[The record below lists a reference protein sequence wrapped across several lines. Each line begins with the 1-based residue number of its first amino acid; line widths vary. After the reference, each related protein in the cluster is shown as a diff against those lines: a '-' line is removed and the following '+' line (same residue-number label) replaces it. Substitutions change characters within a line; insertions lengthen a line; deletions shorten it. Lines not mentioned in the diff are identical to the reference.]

1 MEVTSPAALAAA
13 ATAAVSSIVLPT
25 GFSIQNGLPAS
36 AAATPISRCSMLGA
50 QIDTTSTWGSA
61 SIVAIFLFIDAAFLG
76 FPVLSTMLNGGA
88 FPVVAL
94 LLVAGL
100 IAAGV
105 GLLQGRRW
113 GWYLAMVMIALSVVL
128 DLLRGNLL
136 GLVIDALIIFLL
148 TRPAIRAKFG
158 VR

>member
-1 MEVTSPAALAAA
+1 MAYD
-13 ATAAVSSIVLPT
+13 
-25 GFSIQNGLPAS
+25 
-36 AAATPISRCSMLGA
+36 
-50 QIDTTSTWGSA
+50 IDPDQST

-94 LLVAGL
+94 VLVAGL

-105 GLLQGRRW
+105 GLLQGRQW
-113 GWYLAMVMIALSVVL
+113 GWYLAVVVVGLSVL
-128 DLLRGNLL
+128 FDLLRGNLIAL
-136 GLVIDALIIFLL
+136 LIDALIIFLL
-148 TRPAIRAKFG
+148 TRPATRAKFG

>member
-1 MEVTSPAALAAA
+1 MAYD
-13 ATAAVSSIVLPT
+13 
-25 GFSIQNGLPAS
+25 
-36 AAATPISRCSMLGA
+36 
-50 QIDTTSTWGSA
+50 IDPDQSV

-76 FPVLSTMLNGGA
+76 FPLLSTMINGGA
-88 FPVVAL
+88 FPIVPAL
-94 LLVAGL
+94 LIAGL

-113 GWYLAMVMIALSVVL
+113 GWYLAIVVVGLTVLL

-136 GLVIDALIIFLL
+136 GLIIDALIIFLL
-148 TRPAIRAKFG
+148 TRPATRAKFG

>member
-1 MEVTSPAALAAA
+1 MAYD
-13 ATAAVSSIVLPT
+13 
-25 GFSIQNGLPAS
+25 
-36 AAATPISRCSMLGA
+36 
-50 QIDTTSTWGSA
+50 IDPDQSV

-76 FPVLSTMLNGGA
+76 FPLLSNMINGTV
-88 FPVVAL
+88 FPLVPL

-113 GWYLAMVMIALSVVL
+113 GWYLAMVVVGLSVLL
-128 DLLRGNLL
+128 DMLRGNLL
-136 GLVIDALIIFLL
+136 ALVIDALIIFLL
-148 TRPAIRAKFG
+148 TRPATRAKFG

>member
-1 MEVTSPAALAAA
+1 MAYDIDPDQ
-13 ATAAVSSIVLPT
+13 AV
-25 GFSIQNGLPAS
+25 
-36 AAATPISRCSMLGA
+36 
-50 QIDTTSTWGSA
+50 

-76 FPVLSTMLNGGA
+76 FPLLSNMIGGGA
-88 FPVVAL
+88 LPVLPV

-113 GWYLAMVMIALSVVL
+113 GWYLAVVVVALSIL
-128 DLLRGNLL
+128 FDLLRGSLL
-136 GLVIDALIIFLL
+136 ALLIDALIIFLL
-148 TRPAIRAKFG
+148 TRPSTRAKFG

>member
-1 MEVTSPAALAAA
+1 MAYD
-13 ATAAVSSIVLPT
+13 
-25 GFSIQNGLPAS
+25 
-36 AAATPISRCSMLGA
+36 
-50 QIDTTSTWGSA
+50 IDPDQSV

-88 FPVVAL
+88 LPVVAL
-94 LLVAGL
+94 VLVAGL

-113 GWYLAMVMIALSVVL
+113 GWYLAMVVVGLSVLL

-136 GLVIDALIIFLL
+136 ALVIDALIIFLL
-148 TRPAIRAKFG
+148 TRPATRAKFG

>member
-1 MEVTSPAALAAA
+1 MAYD
-13 ATAAVSSIVLPT
+13 
-25 GFSIQNGLPAS
+25 
-36 AAATPISRCSMLGA
+36 
-50 QIDTTSTWGSA
+50 IDPDQSV

-76 FPVLSTMLNGGA
+76 FPVLSTILNGGA

-94 LLVAGL
+94 ALIAGL

-113 GWYLAMVMIALSVVL
+113 GWYLAMVVVVLTVLL

-136 GLVIDALIIFLL
+136 GLLIDALIIFLL
-148 TRPAIRAKFG
+148 TRPATRAKFG

>member
-1 MEVTSPAALAAA
+1 MAYD
-13 ATAAVSSIVLPT
+13 
-25 GFSIQNGLPAS
+25 
-36 AAATPISRCSMLGA
+36 
-50 QIDTTSTWGSA
+50 IDPDQST

-76 FPVLSTMLNGGA
+76 FPVLSTMLNGDA

-94 LLVAGL
+94 VLVAGL

-113 GWYLAMVMIALSVVL
+113 GWYLAMVVVGLSVLL

-136 GLVIDALIIFLL
+136 ALVIDALIIFLL
-148 TRPAIRAKFG
+148 TRPATRAKFG

>member
-1 MEVTSPAALAAA
+1 MAYD
-13 ATAAVSSIVLPT
+13 
-25 GFSIQNGLPAS
+25 
-36 AAATPISRCSMLGA
+36 
-50 QIDTTSTWGSA
+50 IDPDQSV

-76 FPVLSTMLNGGA
+76 FPLMSSMMNGLGFPLVLA
-88 FPVVAL
+88 

-113 GWYLAMVMIALSVVL
+113 GWYLSVAMVGLSILFALVGYL
-128 DLLRGNLL
+128 GRGLFGLL
-136 GLVIDALIIFLL
+136 IDALIIFLL
-148 TRPAIRAKFG
+148 TRPATRARFG

>member
-1 MEVTSPAALAAA
+1 MAYD
-13 ATAAVSSIVLPT
+13 
-25 GFSIQNGLPAS
+25 
-36 AAATPISRCSMLGA
+36 
-50 QIDTTSTWGSA
+50 IDPDQSV

-76 FPVLSTMLNGGA
+76 FPVLSTMLNGGV

-94 LLVAGL
+94 VLIVGL

-113 GWYLAMVMIALSVVL
+113 GWYLAMVMIGLSIVRDIYV
-128 DLLRGNLL
+128 GNLL
-136 GLVIDALIIFLL
+136 GLLIDALVIFLL
-148 TRPAIRAKFG
+148 TRPATRAKFG

>member
-1 MEVTSPAALAAA
+1 MAYD
-13 ATAAVSSIVLPT
+13 
-25 GFSIQNGLPAS
+25 
-36 AAATPISRCSMLGA
+36 
-50 QIDTTSTWGSA
+50 IDPDQSV

-76 FPVLSTMLNGGA
+76 FPVLSTVLNDGA
-88 FPVVAL
+88 LPVVGL

-113 GWYLAMVMIALSVVL
+113 GWYLALAVVGLSAVL
-128 DLLRGNLL
+128 DLLQGNLL
-136 GLVIDALIIFLL
+136 GILIDALIIFLL
-148 TRPAIRAKFG
+148 TRPATRAKFG